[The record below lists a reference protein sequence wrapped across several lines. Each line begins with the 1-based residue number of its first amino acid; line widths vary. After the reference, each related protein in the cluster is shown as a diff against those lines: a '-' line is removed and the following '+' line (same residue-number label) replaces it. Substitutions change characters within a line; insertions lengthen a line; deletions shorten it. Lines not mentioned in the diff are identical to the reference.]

1 MKTYTHTSAHTLL
14 LYTLQDGSLPCRNF
28 LGRLINFL
36 QPWIS
41 DAVSLVHFR
50 LGVTSPLTSTQGGR
64 SGLCSLL
71 IYPIYCR
78 KKSII
83 ILFAAKFSPS
93 HFLTETKSFLM
104 SRRKVRSHYLNS
116 ILTRPSTILRLI
128 QSVPTI
134 ISSRCLCSLS
144 QNVGLQPVL
153 WQMTQLWGLAR
164 GELCTVTSSLRPNV
178 LKPPF
183 VTSWQELST
192 IWSSGATTTL
202 PSPSDKS

>member
-1 MKTYTHTSAHTLL
+1 MNFWCCLL
-14 LYTLQDGSLPCRNF
+14 GPLPVRGN
-28 LGRLINFL
+28 LSPYIN
-36 QPWIS
+36 P
-41 DAVSLVHFR
+41 
-50 LGVTSPLTSTQGGR
+50 GR
-64 SGLCSLL
+64 SIRIMFIAYIPNILQ
-71 IYPIYCR
+71 

-83 ILFAAKFSPS
+83 ILIAAKFSPS